1 MKRILLIALLAA
13 LLGGCRTTKQ
23 PLSSVPMAPVIINHV
38 DSVRTERIE
47 TVRIDTV
54 TVEVPVPME
63 SVSHVVRADSSH
75 VETSL
80 AESNAWI
87 NGDGTLGHTISNKPQ
102 KLKGEALVPVKDT
115 QTNKEAEKIREV
127 PVAYPEPV
135 YVEKDLT
142 LWQEVRIKSFWYL
155 MGVILIL
162 ILWVIRKPL
171 ISMFR

>member
-1 MKRILLIALLAA
+1 MSALA
-13 LLGGCRTTKQ
+13 LTGCRTTKQ
-23 PLSSVPMAPVIINHV
+23 PLPSVPMAPVIINHV

-54 TVEVPVPME
+54 TVEVTVPME
-63 SVSHVVRADSSH
+63 AVSQVVRADSSH

-80 AESNAWI
+80 AMSDAWI

-135 YVEKDLT
+135 YVEKKLT
-142 LWQEVRIKSFWYL
+142 LWQEIRIKSFWYL
-155 MGVILIL
+155 IGIIFVLIFVI
-162 ILWVIRKPL
+162 IRKPL

>member
-1 MKRILLIALLAA
+1 MKKILIVLLALS
-13 LLGGCRTTKQ
+13 LLTGCRTTKQ
-23 PLSSVPMAPVIINHV
+23 SLSSVPMAPVIINHV
-38 DSVRTERIE
+38 DSVRTELIE

-54 TVEVPVPME
+54 TVEVAVPME
-63 SVSHVVRADSSH
+63 SVSQVVRTDSSH

-80 AESNAWI
+80 AESDAWI
-87 NGDGTLGHTISNKPQ
+87 CDDGSLGHTISNKPQ

-115 QTNKEAEKIREV
+115 QTNKEVEKIREV

-135 YVEKDLT
+135 YVEKELT

-155 MGVILIL
+155 MGVILIM
-162 ILWVIRKPL
+162 IFWIIRKPL

>member
-1 MKRILLIALLAA
+1 MKKILIVLLALS
-13 LLGGCRTTKQ
+13 LLTGCRTTKQ
-23 PLSSVPMAPVIINHV
+23 SLSSVPMAPVIINHV
-38 DSVRTERIE
+38 DSVRTELIE

-54 TVEVPVPME
+54 TVEVAVPME
-63 SVSHVVRADSSH
+63 SVSQVVRTDSSH

-80 AESNAWI
+80 AESYAWI
-87 NGDGTLGHTISNKPQ
+87 CEDGSLGHTISNKPQ

-115 QTNKEAEKIREV
+115 QTNKEVEKIREV
-127 PVAYPEPV
+127 PVGYPEPV
-135 YVEKDLT
+135 YVEKKLT

-155 MGVILIL
+155 IGIIFVL

>member
-1 MKRILLIALLAA
+1 MKRILLITLLAV

-23 PLSSVPMAPVIINHV
+23 LLPSVPMAPVILNNS
-38 DSVRTERIE
+38 DSVKTEYIE

-63 SVSHVVRADSSH
+63 SVSQVVRADSSH

-80 AESNAWI
+80 AVSDAWI
-87 NGDGTLGHTISNKPQ
+87 CEDGSLGHTISNKPQ

-135 YVEKDLT
+135 YVEKKLT
-142 LWQEVRIKSFWYL
+142 LWQVVRIKSFWYL
-155 MGVILIL
+155 MGIILIL
-162 ILWVIRKPL
+162 IFWVIRKPL